1 MVGGGEDMQVVSGRG
16 AISSRLAPV
25 VMIYWLA
32 ISIMALVIKL
42 PTATDLIGADNDDIM
57 RLVEVRDLL
66 GGQGWFDMMQYRLGL
81 ADGTLMHWSRLVD
94 LPIAATI
101 KFLSLFM
108 AMPLAEGVAATVWPL
123 LVSLLLFVPLGLAG
137 RRIGGV
143 VTLHLVLGIGAI
155 FDMPLHRFTIS
166 WEG

>member
-1 MVGGGEDMQVVSGRG
+1 MQVVSGRG

-66 GGQGWFDMMQYRLGL
+66 GGQSWFDMMQYRLGL
-81 ADGTLMHWSRLVD
+81 ADGTLMHW
-94 LPIAATI
+94 
-101 KFLSLFM
+101 
-108 AMPLAEGVAATVWPL
+108 
-123 LVSLLLFVPLGLAG
+123 
-137 RRIGGV
+137 
-143 VTLHLVLGIGAI
+143 
-155 FDMPLHRFTIS
+155 
-166 WEG
+166 